1 MFLMPPQ
8 SDREHSAL
16 KCEVLVLL
24 VFWGCGHH
32 SVATDLFGFSVELRV
47 EGSIRFQT
55 KSIIHNRSHMIP
67 SVLHEEPDVLSSS
80 GGGGM

>member
-16 KCEVLVLL
+16 KGDVLVLL

-32 SVATDLFGFSVELRV
+32 SVATDLFGFSVDLRV
-47 EGSIRFQT
+47 EGSIPL
-55 KSIIHNRSHMIP
+55 IHKRSDMILG
-67 SVLHEEPDVLSSS
+67 VLHEEPDVWSSS